1 MNDLTANEIDALL
14 DALRAPAETAD
25 TGDART
31 ATEIAEQMGCGI
43 GRARKRIGQAMK
55 EGRVRC
61 VQVWRTRIDGQV
73 QKVPAYRI
81 S

>member
-1 MNDLTANEIDALL
+1 METVTHNDLLAALHEALSESDPEEGMTAN
-14 DALRAPAETAD
+14 
-25 TGDART
+25 
-31 ATEIAEQMGCGI
+31 EIAEQMGCGI